1 MISIVSL
8 PPHSATTILGGM
20 STHDSAGRGTISAI
34 ETTNSQSFPIYPI
47 KMSSG
52 FVSAGT
58 NYEPVE
64 RDDDWQRVQ
73 RELEEERKR
82 KADLG
87 KQDGGKS
94 LFDVLEQNKSKLF
107 Y

>member
-1 MISIVSL
+1 MRSSVSTASFCHNH
-8 PPHSATTILGGM
+8 PRRNVH
-20 STHDSAGRGTISAI
+20 HDSAGRGIISAI
-34 ETTNSQSFPIYPI
+34 ETTNSQSVPIYPI
-47 KMSSG
+47 KMASG

-58 NYEPVE
+58 NDEPVE

-94 LFDVLEQNKSKLF
+94 LFDVLEQNKSKI
-107 Y
+107 YH

>member
-1 MISIVSL
+1 MY
-8 PPHSATTILGGM
+8 SATGC
-20 STHDSAGRGTISAI
+20 GTISAI
-34 ETTNSQSFPIYPI
+34 EIINSQSVPIYPI

-58 NYEPVE
+58 NDEPVE

-82 KADLG
+82 KADLS

-94 LFDVLEQNKSKLF
+94 LYDILQQNKSKL
-107 Y
+107 YH